1 MDRRN
6 FLGLLVA
13 GAATPLLPALADTT
27 PPLANTQIWTAE
39 TLAIEMEKLFAC
51 RMGPAAAIFDMVMD
65 VPTEVRKVEAQH
77 PVYPNQTYM
86 AHTEPTDPQQ
96 RYAYH
101 TYGFAVEGGEAREAE
116 HRLAR
121 EFYARFSQVE
131 QKNLV
136 WRRKPLFETQEVAEY
151 GATWATREQI
161 EDGFVDLTDKPP
173 GVELDPNWGN
183 YRYVTRK
190 YPLHRM
196 TMRLAF
202 TDQPSEEELTS
213 LTPRPEGATLPRI

>member
-1 MDRRN
+1 MDRRS

-39 TLAIEMEKLFAC
+39 TLAVEMEKLFAC
-51 RMGPAAAIFDMVMD
+51 RIGPAQGFFEMVKGTD
-65 VPTEVRKVEAQH
+65 QIVAGAPDDTPRKIGEP
-77 PVYPNQTYM
+77 PVVADDRVYF
-86 AHTEPTDPQQ
+86 
-96 RYAYH
+96 AYS
-101 TYGFAVEGGEAREAE
+101 TYGFAVEGGEAWEAE
-116 HRLAR
+116 HRLAQ

-161 EDGFVDLTDKPP
+161 EDGFIDLADKPP